1 MKDQK
6 SFGSL
11 CIHDAALPEIIR
23 STQLPIYPSSSFSF
37 DSIEEGM
44 ETFRG
49 DRAQHLYSRFGNPTT
64 DLVGQ
69 KIASLETFGSDI
81 EAYGFMTSS
90 GMSAIS
96 TLVAGLLK
104 SGDKILTQGNLYG
117 GTTELFLRTFKDLGI
132 ETILV
137 DLRQPALVE
146 AALQADSSIKMLYFE
161 TPSNPTMDCLD
172 IESLCAIAKK
182 HQVVSAVDN
191 TFCTPYLQR
200 PLLLGA
206 DYVIHSTTKYLN
218 GHGNSIAGVI
228 IGTNISDM
236 KTKVLKTMKLLG
248 TNCSPFEAWLTNTG
262 MKTLELRMERHCD
275 NAEAIAAYL
284 EQHPKVLK
292 VNYNGLSSH
301 PDHALAKR
309 QMKRFGGMLSFEL
322 NGGLET
328 GIKFMNAVQF
338 CTLAPTLGD
347 TETLILHPASMSHLN
362 VAKEIRLQNGITDGL
377 IRLSVGIEPVA
388 DIIADLEQAL
398 AQL

>member
-49 DRAQHLYSRFGNPTT
+49 DRVQHLYSRFGNPTT

-69 KIASLETFGSDI
+69 KIANLETFGSDI

-132 ETILV
+132 DTILV
-137 DLRQPALVE
+137 DLRQPSLVE

-172 IESLCAIAKK
+172 IEALCAIAKK
-182 HQVVSAVDN
+182 HLVVSAVDN

-284 EQHPKVLK
+284 EQHPKVLQ
-292 VNYNGLSSH
+292 VNYNGLSNH

-328 GIKFMNAVQF
+328 GIKFMNAVKF
-338 CTLAPTLGD
+338 CILAPTLGD

>member
-172 IESLCAIAKK
+172 IEALCAIAKK
-182 HQVVSAVDN
+182 YQVVSAVDN

>member
-146 AALQADSSIKMLYFE
+146 AALQADNSIKMLYFE

-172 IESLCAIAKK
+172 IEALCAIAKK

-206 DYVIHSTTKYLN
+206 DYLIHSTTKYLN

-236 KTKVLKTMKLLG
+236 KTKVLKTLVSISELLMVLFSQIQSTILKLFLKD
-248 TNCSPFEAWLTNTG
+248 TILVY
-262 MKTLELRMERHCD
+262 
-275 NAEAIAAYL
+275 YL
-284 EQHPKVLK
+284 VMNHKIQK
-292 VNYNGLSSH
+292 
-301 PDHALAKR
+301 
-309 QMKRFGGMLSFEL
+309 
-322 NGGLET
+322 LET
-328 GIKFMNAVQF
+328 LTV
-338 CTLAPTLGD
+338 
-347 TETLILHPASMSHLN
+347 H
-362 VAKEIRLQNGITDGL
+362 
-377 IRLSVGIEPVA
+377 
-388 DIIADLEQAL
+388 
-398 AQL
+398 